1 MKNFKNLLQELPAK
15 KIVIAFGRFNPPT
28 TGHELLV
35 NKTTQFASRNNIP
48 HRIYVTHTEDKKK
61 NPLPQKRKI
70 YFMGRMFGKGANLVG
85 TGGNQR
91 TIIEVAKAL
100 EKEKFT
106 DLVLVAG
113 SDRVPQYRKLLEQ
126 YNGKDYKFNSIEV
139 VSSGKRDPDSE
150 QADGMSATKMR
161 EAAKAGKFVE
171 FKRGIPA
178 KMTVADAKRMF
189 NEVRQGMGLEPI
201 KEEINFPTSE
211 IREKYINEEIFAIG
225 SVVEDANGVYEVV
238 DRGSNYITVVNE
250 SGSMSKK
257 WLHQVVEVATA
268 KEAQPILTED
278 STEIEYKGFK
288 TQNFHMCPIAKTEF
302 LNLFKKDKDP
312 VAVLNALRLTEEYLS
327 IEQLAEERGYA
338 TQSDIDR
345 FQVIQLKASESL
357 KKLDELDNHDYM
369 RIHSDAM
376 SNLLEQNKGKDEM
389 NEQMKFSSADR
400 IKVARIIGGALGVS
414 EPEKQGNPTQLV
426 NMGLRKIRTKRIT
439 PEFATIVDKM
449 LNTARIAGIDYDDSL
464 LPATMKQ
471 MKARKDKEMKE
482 GAVTDRTKDQIAREK
497 EQDKIKHKAMMDR
510 AKDQDSKTKSMKK
523 EEVVSEEKK
532 RFTVIANVTDPAAMA
547 DGEKKDKQRKVRSV
561 LANSPNEAKSIATA
575 DLKKSG
581 WKVGTVFVKESA
593 LPVEEAKLPGTDVV
607 DTSTNFNIAKSIMSY
622 DDFKRM
628 LKIQGGINK
637 TEAVMDGKNE
647 FGVIAK
653 KRGHN
658 LDGTEIEDDPH
669 PDHNPANIHEPTPR
683 KRRADQYDMMD
694 SVELDGEVI
703 EEGRMK
709 ELAMDM
715 KELSAAEFVQK
726 YKKTKAEMQKALS
739 GGIKEA
745 RPGDGDPEKDYLS
758 DREMEDII
766 SRYDDDIDPLSDEDL
781 MDLYDDDELEIVDEE
796 DEELTE
802 SLLFEGDESNL
813 NEVLSRTERI
823 KAKIRIMKTR
833 AKRQRNL
840 KIALRK
846 HSSQQ
851 VINKRSRRLAI
862 KALKKR
868 LFKKPANKMSVG
880 EKERAEARIKK
891 LGPIINRIAMKLAP
905 KVRRMEKKRLS
916 SKRTK

>member
-70 YFMGRMFGKGANLVG
+70 YFMERMFGKGANLVG
-85 TGGNQR
+85 TGGEQR

-139 VSSGKRDPDSE
+139 VSSGKRDPDSD

-161 EAAKAGKFVE
+161 EAAKAGKFAE

-189 NEVRQGMGLEPI
+189 NEVRQGMGLDPI
-201 KEEINFPTSE
+201 KEEISFQTSE

-225 SVVEDANGVYEVV
+225 SVVEDSNGVYEVV

-250 SGSMSKK
+250 SGVMSKK
-257 WLHQVVEVATA
+257 WLHQVVEIATA

-288 TQNFHMCPIAKTEF
+288 TQNFHMCPTAKTEF
-302 LNLFKKDKDP
+302 LNLFQKDKDP

-327 IEQLAEERGYA
+327 IEQLSEERGYA
-338 TQSDIDR
+338 TQSDVDR
-345 FQVIQLKASESL
+345 FQVIQLKTSESL
-357 KKLDELDNHDYM
+357 KKIDELDNHDYM
-369 RIHSDAM
+369 KIHSDAM
-376 SNLLEQNKGKDEM
+376 LNLLDQNKGKDEM
-389 NEQMKFSSADR
+389 LKEQMKFSSADR

-471 MKARKDKEMKE
+471 IKARQDKEMKE
-482 GAVTDRTKDQIAREK
+482 GANVDRTKEQIAREK
-497 EQDKIKHKAMMDR
+497 DADKKKHQAMMDR
-510 AKDQDSKTKSMKK
+510 AKESDSRMKMKK

-532 RFTVIANVTDPAAMA
+532 RFTVIANVEDPATMA
-547 DGEKKDKQRKVRSV
+547 GGEKKDKQRKVRSV
-561 LANSPNEAKSIATA
+561 LANSPNEAKAIATA

-581 WKVGTVFVKESA
+581 WKVNTVFVKESA
-593 LPVEEAKLPGTDVV
+593 EKIEEVKKPSVETTD
-607 DTSTNFNIAKSIMSY
+607 TNSTFNIAKSIMSY
-622 DDFKRM
+622 DDFKKM
-628 LKIQGGINK
+628 LKIQGGLNK
-637 TEAVMDGKNE
+637 NEAAYDGRNE

-658 LDGTEIEDDPH
+658 PDGTEKEVDPH
-669 PDHNPANIHEPTPR
+669 PGHNPANIHEPDPH
-683 KRRADQYDMMD
+683 KRRADQYDFMD
-694 SVELDGEVI
+694 SVELDGEVLA
-703 EEGRMK
+703 EGRMK
-709 ELAMDM
+709 ELAMDL
-715 KELSAAEFVQK
+715 KDLPADEFVKK
-726 YKKTKAEMQKALS
+726 YHKTKAEMMKSLQPT
-739 GGIKEA
+739 KEA
-745 RPGDGDPEKDYLS
+745 IDPEKDYLS
-758 DREMEDII
+758 DREIEDII
-766 SRYDDDIDPLSDEDL
+766 SKYDDDFEPLDDEDL

-796 DEELTE
+796 DEALAE
-802 SLLFEGDESNL
+802 SVLFEGDESNL

-823 KAKIRIMKTR
+823 KARIRIMKTR

-840 KIALRK
+840 RIALKK

-851 VINKRSRRLAI
+851 VINKRARRLAI
-862 KALKKR
+862 KALKQR
-868 LFKKPANKMSVG
+868 LFKKPASKMSVG

-891 LGPIINRIAMKLAP
+891 MPAVINRIAMKLAP
-905 KVRRMEKKRLS
+905 KVRRIEKKRLS
-916 SKRTK
+916 SRRTK

>member
-70 YFMGRMFGKGANLVG
+70 YFMQRMFGKGANLVG
-85 TGGNQR
+85 TGGEQR

-100 EKEKFT
+100 QKEKFT

-126 YNGKDYKFNSIEV
+126 YNGKDYTFNSIEV
-139 VSSGKRDPDSE
+139 VSSGKRDPDSD

-161 EAAKAGKFVE
+161 EAAKAGKFAE

-189 NEVRQGMGLEPI
+189 NEVRQGMGLDPI
-201 KEEINFPTSE
+201 KEELTFPTSE

-225 SVVEDANGVYEVV
+225 SVVEDSNGVYEVV
-238 DRGSNYITVVNE
+238 DRGANYVTVVNE

-257 WLHQVVEVATA
+257 WLHQVVEVANA
-268 KEAQPILTED
+268 KEAQPILQED
-278 STEIEYKGFK
+278 STEIDYKGYK
-288 TQNFHMCPIAKTEF
+288 TQNFFMCPIAKTEF

-312 VAVLNALRLTEEYLS
+312 VAVLNALKLTEEYLS
-327 IEQLAEERGYA
+327 IEQQSEERGYA
-338 TQSDIDR
+338 TQSEVDR

-357 KKLDELDNHDYM
+357 KKIDELDNHDYM
-369 RIHSDAM
+369 KIHSDAM

-389 NEQMKFSSADR
+389 IEEQMKFSSADR

-439 PEFATIVDKM
+439 PEFAAIVDKM
-449 LNTARIAGIDYDDSL
+449 LNTARIAGIDFDDSL
-464 LPATMKQ
+464 MPATMKQ
-471 MKARKDKEMKE
+471 MKARQDKDMKE
-482 GAVTDRTKDQIAREK
+482 GVNTDRTKDQIAREK
-497 EQDKIKHKAMMDR
+497 EQDKKKHQSMMDR
-510 AKDQDSKTKSMKK
+510 AKQQDASMKK
-523 EEVVSEEKK
+523 EETNIIDKLIEKS
-532 RFTVIANVTDPAAMA
+532 RL
-547 DGEKKDKQRKVRSV
+547 Q
-561 LANSPNEAKSIATA
+561 NEAKKPS
-575 DLKKSG
+575 
-581 WKVGTVFVKESA
+581 
-593 LPVEEAKLPGTDVV
+593 VEKT
-607 DTSTNFNIAKSIMSY
+607 DTSSNFNIAKSIMSY
-622 DDFKRM
+622 DDFKKM
-628 LKIQGGINK
+628 LKIQGGLK
-637 TEAVMDGKNE
+637 KFEPSFDGKNE
-647 FGVIAK
+647 AGVIVK

-658 LDGTEIEDDPH
+658 PDGTEIEVDPH
-669 PDHNPANIHEPTPR
+669 TGHNPANIHEPNPS
-683 KRRADQYDMMD
+683 KRRADQYDFMD
-694 SVELDGEVI
+694 SVELDGEVL

-709 ELAMDM
+709 ELAMDLKDMPADEFM
-715 KELSAAEFVQK
+715 KK
-726 YKKTKAEMQKALS
+726 YHKTKAEMQKSL
-739 GGIKEA
+739 GMKQEENGE
-745 RPGDGDPEKDYLS
+745 PKDYLT

-766 SRYDDDIDPLSDEDL
+766 SRYDDDIDPLDDEDL
-781 MDLYDDDELEIVDEE
+781 MDLYDDDELEIVDDE
-796 DEELTE
+796 DEAVNE
-802 SLLFEGDESNL
+802 SVLFEGDESNL
-813 NEVLSRTERI
+813 NEVLSRQERI
-823 KAKIRIMKTR
+823 KARIRIMKTR

-840 KIALRK
+840 RIALKK

-851 VINKRSRRLAI
+851 VINRRARRLAI
-862 KALKKR
+862 KAIKQR

-891 LGPIINRIAMKLAP
+891 LSHIVNRVAMKLAP
-905 KVRRMEKKRLS
+905 KVRKMEKKRLS
-916 SKRTK
+916 SRRTK